1 MKSSDLGKKVIRKE
15 LALIPKS
22 PGVYRM
28 LNHKGDILYVGKAKN
43 LPNRLKNYVSEK
55 NHIIRTERMLSQTFK
70 IEITTTANESE
81 ALLLEANLIKKFK
94 PKFNILL
101 KDDKSFPFIFIGNK
115 DQWPQVTKHRGK
127 KDKDGF
133 YFGPFASAG
142 SANWTVKMLQKIFLL
157 RVCDETTFKNR
168 KRPCILYQI
177 KRCSAPCVGYVEKKE
192 YKNSVEATIRTT
204 KGTNFDYFSKEAK
217 NKFFNEEYQVTNLS
231 DRMGMRLEG
240 PKLENIVNT
249 NIKSEGLVKGVVQ
262 VPADG
267 NPIIMFSDHGS
278 IGGYPKIAVV
288 ITADHDK
295 AAQLAPGSRIK
306 FKEVNLDEAESLF
319 KTYSKDTKSYLE
331 KIK

>member
-1 MKSSDLGKKVIRKE
+1 MSDTYFEILRSGTNSSIQDKGRTNLYHIGITISGAMDQRIFSISNALVNNNLNEGVIE
-15 LALIPKS
+15 FAYQGPLLQ
-22 PGVYRM
+22 
-28 LNHKGDILYVGKAKN
+28 
-43 LPNRLKNYVSEK
+43 LKNGSANFVITGNVVFNILRKNSTIEEGKCFQSYLLEK
-55 NHIIRTERMLSQTFK
+55 EDQIDIIYTKDSVFGYLAIEGGFK
-70 IEITTTANESE
+70 IEKVWDSYSVNTKAKIGPNNGEKFSAGEKIY
-81 ALLLEANLIKKFK
+81 IKKSEVNNF
-94 PKFNILL
+94 
-101 KDDKSFPFIFIGNK
+101 
-115 DQWPQVTKHRGK
+115 VK
-127 KDKDGF
+127 K
-133 YFGPFASAG
+133 
-142 SANWTVKMLQKIFLL
+142 KI
-157 RVCDETTFKNR
+157 
-168 KRPCILYQI
+168 
-177 KRCSAPCVGYVEKKE
+177 E

>member
-1 MKSSDLGKKVIRKE
+1 MSDTYFEILRSGTNSSIQDKGRTNLYHIGITISGAMDQRIFSISNALVNNNLNEGVIE
-15 LALIPKS
+15 FAYQGPLLQ
-22 PGVYRM
+22 
-28 LNHKGDILYVGKAKN
+28 
-43 LPNRLKNYVSEK
+43 LKNGSANFVITGNVVFNILRKNSTIEEGKCFQSYLLEK
-55 NHIIRTERMLSQTFK
+55 EDQIDIIYTKDSVFGYLAIEGGFK
-70 IEITTTANESE
+70 IEKVWDSYSVNTKAKIGPNNGEKFSAGEKIY
-81 ALLLEANLIKKFK
+81 IKKSEV
-94 PKFNILL
+94 NN
-101 KDDKSFPFIFIGNK
+101 FI
-115 DQWPQVTKHRGK
+115 K
-127 KDKDGF
+127 K
-133 YFGPFASAG
+133 
-142 SANWTVKMLQKIFLL
+142 KI
-157 RVCDETTFKNR
+157 
-168 KRPCILYQI
+168 
-177 KRCSAPCVGYVEKKE
+177 E

-295 AAQLAPGSRIK
+295 AAQLVPGSKIK

-319 KTYSKDTKSYLE
+319 KTYSNDIKSYLE

>member
-1 MKSSDLGKKVIRKE
+1 MSDTYFEILRPGINSSIQDKGRNHLYHIGITISGAMDQRIFSISNALVNNNLNEGVIE
-15 LALIPKS
+15 FAYQGPLLQ
-22 PGVYRM
+22 
-28 LNHKGDILYVGKAKN
+28 
-43 LPNRLKNYVSEK
+43 LKNGSANFVITGNVVFNILRKNSIIEEGKCFQSYLLEK
-55 NHIIRTERMLSQTFK
+55 EDQIDIIYTKDSVFGYLAIEGGFK
-70 IEITTTANESE
+70 IEKVWDSYSVNTKAKIGPNNGEKFSAGEKIY
-81 ALLLEANLIKKFK
+81 IKKSEVNNF
-94 PKFNILL
+94 
-101 KDDKSFPFIFIGNK
+101 
-115 DQWPQVTKHRGK
+115 VK
-127 KDKDGF
+127 K
-133 YFGPFASAG
+133 
-142 SANWTVKMLQKIFLL
+142 KI
-157 RVCDETTFKNR
+157 
-168 KRPCILYQI
+168 
-177 KRCSAPCVGYVEKKE
+177 E

>member
-1 MKSSDLGKKVIRKE
+1 MSDTYFEILRSGTNSSIQDKGRTHLYHIGITISGAMDQRIFSISNALVNNNLNEGVIE
-15 LALIPKS
+15 FAYQGPLLQ
-22 PGVYRM
+22 
-28 LNHKGDILYVGKAKN
+28 
-43 LPNRLKNYVSEK
+43 LKNGSANFVITGNVVFNILRKNSIIEEGKCFQSYLLEK
-55 NHIIRTERMLSQTFK
+55 EDQIDIIYTKDSVFGYLAIEGGFK
-70 IEITTTANESE
+70 IEKVWDSYSVNTKAKIGPNNGEKFSAGEKIY
-81 ALLLEANLIKKFK
+81 IKKSEVNNF
-94 PKFNILL
+94 
-101 KDDKSFPFIFIGNK
+101 
-115 DQWPQVTKHRGK
+115 VK
-127 KDKDGF
+127 K
-133 YFGPFASAG
+133 
-142 SANWTVKMLQKIFLL
+142 KI
-157 RVCDETTFKNR
+157 
-168 KRPCILYQI
+168 
-177 KRCSAPCVGYVEKKE
+177 E

-217 NKFFNEEYQVTNLS
+217 NKFFKEEYLVTNLS

-295 AAQLAPGSRIK
+295 VAQLAPGSRIK

>member
-1 MKSSDLGKKVIRKE
+1 MSDTYFEILRSGTNSSIQDKGRTNLYHIGITISGAMDQRIFTLSNALVNNNLNEGVIE
-15 LALIPKS
+15 FAYQGPLL
-22 PGVYRM
+22 
-28 LNHKGDILYVGKAKN
+28 
-43 LPNRLKNYVSEK
+43 RLKNGSANFVITGNVVFNILRKNSTIEEGKCFQSYLLEK
-55 NHIIRTERMLSQTFK
+55 EDQIDIIYTKDSVFGYLAIEGGFK
-70 IEITTTANESE
+70 IEKVWDSYSVNTKAKIGPNNGEKFSAGEKIY
-81 ALLLEANLIKKFK
+81 IKKSEVNNF
-94 PKFNILL
+94 
-101 KDDKSFPFIFIGNK
+101 
-115 DQWPQVTKHRGK
+115 VK
-127 KDKDGF
+127 K
-133 YFGPFASAG
+133 
-142 SANWTVKMLQKIFLL
+142 KI
-157 RVCDETTFKNR
+157 
-168 KRPCILYQI
+168 
-177 KRCSAPCVGYVEKKE
+177 E

>member
-1 MKSSDLGKKVIRKE
+1 MSDTYFEILRSGTNSSIQDKGRAHLYHIGITISGAMDQRIFSISNALVNNNLNEGVIE
-15 LALIPKS
+15 FAYQGPLLQ
-22 PGVYRM
+22 
-28 LNHKGDILYVGKAKN
+28 
-43 LPNRLKNYVSEK
+43 LKNGSANFVITGNVVFNILRKNSIIEEGKCFQSYFLEK
-55 NHIIRTERMLSQTFK
+55 EDQIDIIYTKDSVFGYLAIEGGFK
-70 IEITTTANESE
+70 IEKVWDSYSVNTKAKIGPNNGEKFSAGEKIY
-81 ALLLEANLIKKFK
+81 IKKSEVNNF
-94 PKFNILL
+94 
-101 KDDKSFPFIFIGNK
+101 
-115 DQWPQVTKHRGK
+115 VK
-127 KDKDGF
+127 K
-133 YFGPFASAG
+133 
-142 SANWTVKMLQKIFLL
+142 KI
-157 RVCDETTFKNR
+157 
-168 KRPCILYQI
+168 
-177 KRCSAPCVGYVEKKE
+177 E
-192 YKNSVEATIRTT
+192 YKNSVEATIRIT

-217 NKFFNEEYQVTNLS
+217 NKFFKEEYLVTNLS

-267 NPIIMFSDHGS
+267 NPIVMFSDHGS

-295 AAQLAPGSRIK
+295 VAQLAPGSRIK